1 MSLTAK
7 LVTGSVIFLGIY
19 DLLAVTV
26 GGMPLTISRFMQD
39 SALEA
44 PFIAFSVGFTCGHI
58 FGYMP
63 PKERKSEKE

>member
-7 LVTGSVIFLGIY
+7 LGTGSIIALGIY

-63 PKERKSEKE
+63 PKKEK

>member
-7 LVTGSVIFLGIY
+7 IVTFSVIALGMY

-26 GGMPLTISRFMQD
+26 GGIPLSVSRFMQD
-39 SALEA
+39 SSFEA
-44 PFIAFSVGFTCGHI
+44 PFISFAVGFTCGHI

-63 PKERKSEKE
+63 PKERKSDTQ

>member
-7 LVTGSVIFLGIY
+7 IVTVSVISLGIY
-19 DLLAVTV
+19 DLFAATM

-63 PKERKSEKE
+63 PKKEK

>member
-7 LVTGSVIFLGIY
+7 IVTFSIIALGMY
-19 DLLAVTV
+19 DLLAVSI
-26 GGMPLTISRFMQD
+26 GGVPLSISRFMQG

-44 PFIAFSVGFTCGHI
+44 PFIAFAVGFTCGHI

-63 PKERKSEKE
+63 PKKKEE

>member
-7 LVTGSVIFLGIY
+7 IVTFSVIALGMY
-19 DLLAVTV
+19 DLLAVFH
-26 GGMPLTISRFMQD
+26 GGIPLSVSRFMQN

-44 PFIAFSVGFTCGHI
+44 PFIAFATGFTCGHI

-63 PKERKSEKE
+63 PKKEKK

>member
-7 LVTGSVIFLGIY
+7 LITGTIIFLGIY

-26 GGMPLTISRFMQD
+26 GGMPLSISRFMQN

-63 PKERKSEKE
+63 PKEKRKDSE